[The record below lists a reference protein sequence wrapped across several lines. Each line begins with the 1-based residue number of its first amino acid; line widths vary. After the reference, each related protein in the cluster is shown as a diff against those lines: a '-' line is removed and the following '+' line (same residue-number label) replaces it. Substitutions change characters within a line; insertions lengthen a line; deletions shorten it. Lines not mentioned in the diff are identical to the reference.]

1 MLPDI
6 TDYANS
12 YCRWTGTFNTDDDR
26 KPGHMP
32 WDNTVRILLDSR
44 CWITGASGDTRE
56 YNMLSPCRTEW
67 MYRTDVLWQQP
78 NHEFA
83 GIYSDSEWMA
93 GHIRG
98 GDPNEFGGDW
108 RVARNIEDRFR
119 DLSTDTR
126 HHSKVEVLESDEQ
139 VVEATL
145 SSRPIVARTEVWSA
159 DEKTRAVV
167 EYPIKTMNVQLE
179 RKLFQVDTGPCIY
192 PDLDAD
198 ADADT
203 EIEKLH
209 FAFVCFNANDI
220 AEFVLRAP
228 TPVVSNGE
236 QVGTYIDY
244 SDVRRV
250 PIKNT
255 FYAALQ

>member
-78 NHEFA
+78 YHEFA

-126 HHSKVEVLESDEQ
+126 HHSKVEVLERDEQ
-139 VVEATL
+139 VVEAPL
-145 SSRPIVARTEVWSA
+145 RSRPPCSPRTRTPHRPARRRSSA
-159 DEKTRAVV
+159 LHRCHCRRAA
-167 EYPIKTMNVQLE
+167 
-179 RKLFQVDTGPCIY
+179 R
-192 PDLDAD
+192 
-198 ADADT
+198 
-203 EIEKLH
+203 
-209 FAFVCFNANDI
+209 
-220 AEFVLRAP
+220 
-228 TPVVSNGE
+228 S
-236 QVGTYIDY
+236 
-244 SDVRRV
+244 
-250 PIKNT
+250 
-255 FYAALQ
+255 